1 MFSKV
6 FPKMFPTAF
15 SRTFSGAFSGGR
27 RALLAAGLVTGAAL
41 AAAGCGSPGGSTDA
55 APPNPSAPISAPA
68 SAPASPTGAATA
80 TVAVTVSGDPSAVG
94 PAGRPADPCTVWTN
108 SQVSAAMGGGSQLLA
123 EGPSTERPW
132 SCTWGSRRSYLSLRL
147 VDDAAFAQT
156 TSNPLFTSVPVA
168 GVGDRAVLLTRASDG
183 SQPEL
188 FFTVGTSHY
197 AIEAVADRSATDAS
211 NTPAESAAEESL
223 GRQVGAKL
231 RG

>member
-6 FPKMFPTAF
+6 FPT
-15 SRTFSGAFSGGR
+15 TFSGGR
-27 RALLAAGLVTGAAL
+27 RALLVAGLAL
-41 AAAGCGSPGGSTDA
+41 AAAGCSSSGGSTDA
-55 APPNPSAPISAPA
+55 AAPNPSAPTS
-68 SAPASPTGAATA
+68 ASPTGAATI
-80 TVAVTVSGDPSAVG
+80 AVTASGDPSAAG

-108 SQVSAAMGGGSQLLA
+108 AQVSAAMGGGSQLLA
-123 EGPSTERPW
+123 EGPSTDRPW

-147 VDDAAFAQT
+147 VDDDAFAQT
-156 TSNPLFTSVPVA
+156 TSDPRFTSVPVA
-168 GVGDRAVLLTRASDG
+168 GVGDQAVLLTRASDG

-211 NTPAESAAEESL
+211 NTPDESAAEEAL
-223 GRQVGAKL
+223 GRQAGAKL

>member
-6 FPKMFPTAF
+6 FPT
-15 SRTFSGAFSGGR
+15 AFSGGR
-27 RALLAAGLVTGAAL
+27 RALLVAGLAL
-41 AAAGCGSPGGSTDA
+41 AATGCSSSGGGTDA
-55 APPNPSAPISAPA
+55 APPIPTPASAPT
-68 SAPASPTGAATA
+68 SAPASPTDVSTI
-80 TVAVTVSGDPSAVG
+80 TITVTVSGDPSAVG

-108 SQVSAAMGGGSQLLA
+108 SQVSAAMGGGSLLLA

-156 TSNPLFTSVPVA
+156 TSSPLFTSVPVA

-197 AIEAVADRSATDAS
+197 AIEAGADRSATDAS

-223 GRQVGAKL
+223 GRQLGTKL

>member
-6 FPKMFPTAF
+6 FPT
-15 SRTFSGAFSGGR
+15 AFSGGR
-27 RALLAAGLVTGAAL
+27 RALLVAGLVL
-41 AAAGCGSPGGSTDA
+41 AAAGCSSSGGSTDA
-55 APPNPSAPISAPA
+55 ASPNPNAPA
-68 SAPASPTGAATA
+68 SAPTPAPTSPTGAATI
-80 TVAVTVSGDPSAVG
+80 TVTVSGDPSAVG

-108 SQVSAAMGGGSQLLA
+108 AQVSAAMGGGSQLLA

-147 VDDAAFAQT
+147 VDDAAFART
-156 TSNPLFTSVPVA
+156 TSDPAFTSVSVA

-211 NTPAESAAEESL
+211 NTPAESAAEEAL
-223 GRQVGAKL
+223 GRQAGAKL